1 MLKTQNLVLLLS
13 ALLMAL
19 ILTSSLVAITLDDWG
34 APYLFTSL
42 RGEQVEIYGGQ
53 GIYQY
58 DSLTKAVL
66 FRGYD
71 WANLFVALPLLIL
84 AIVLYRRRGLRGKLL
99 LASIFAYFSY
109 NYLIG
114 VMGNAFNSLF
124 LVWSA
129 LFSTGLF
136 GLALILADID
146 IPSLPEKLASGFPRK
161 SLAVYAVI
169 LGLLLTVLYLV
180 EIFSA
185 YASGQPP
192 VSLDIYT
199 TLELAALELALMIP
213 LHFAGA
219 WLLWHRYAVG
229 YVMTILLAFMA
240 GMTFISLSVAQ
251 SLLYLI
257 YRQGTMADMGM
268 PIVLAMIASS
278 FSLVIFKSIQD

>member
-19 ILTSSLVAITLDDWG
+19 ILTSSLVAITFDDRG
-34 APYLFTSL
+34 ALYQFTSL
-42 RGEQVEIYGGQ
+42 RGEPVEIYGGQ
-53 GIYQY
+53 GIYRY
-58 DSLTKAVL
+58 DTLTKAVL

-71 WANLFVALPLLIL
+71 WANLFIALPLLIL
-84 AIVLYRRRGLRGKLL
+84 TIVLYQRGGLRSQLL
-99 LASIFAYFSY
+99 LASIFAYFCY

-124 LVWSA
+124 LVWTA
-129 LFSTGLF
+129 LFSAGLF

-169 LGLLLTVLYLV
+169 LGLLLTVLYLI

-185 YASGQPP
+185 YTSGQPP
-192 VSLDIYT
+192 TSLDIYT
-199 TLELAALELALMIP
+199 TLELAALELGLMIP

-219 WLLWHRYAVG
+219 WLLWHRHAVG

-240 GMTFISLSVAQ
+240 GMTFVSLSAAQ
-251 SLLYLI
+251 VMLYFV
-257 YRQGTMADMGM
+257 YRQGTMGDVGM
-268 PIVLAMIASS
+268 PIVLAVIAGTFS
-278 FSLVIFKSIQD
+278 FFIFKSIQD

>member
-1 MLKTQNLVLLLS
+1 MLKTKNLVLLLS

-19 ILTSSLVAITLDDWG
+19 ILASSLVAITFDDRG

-42 RGEQVEIYGGQ
+42 RGEKVEIYGGQ

-58 DSLTKAVL
+58 DTLTKAVL

-84 AIVLYRRRGLRGKLL
+84 AIVLYRLGRLRGQLL

-114 VMGNAFNSLF
+114 VMGNAFNGLF
-124 LVWSA
+124 LVWTA

-136 GLALILADID
+136 GLALILADTD
-146 IPSLPEKLASGFPRK
+146 IPSLPGKLASGFPRK

-169 LGLLLTVLYLV
+169 LGLLLTVFYLV

-192 VSLDIYT
+192 ASLDIYT

-219 WLLWHRYAVG
+219 WLLWRRYAAG
-229 YVMTILLAFMA
+229 YVTMILLAFMA
-240 GMTFISLSVAQ
+240 GMTFVSLSMAQ
-251 SLLYLI
+251 VFLYFI
-257 YRQGTMADMGM
+257 YQQGTMADVVR
-268 PIVLAMIASS
+268 PIVLAVIACS
-278 FSLVIFKSIQD
+278 FSLVIFKSVRD